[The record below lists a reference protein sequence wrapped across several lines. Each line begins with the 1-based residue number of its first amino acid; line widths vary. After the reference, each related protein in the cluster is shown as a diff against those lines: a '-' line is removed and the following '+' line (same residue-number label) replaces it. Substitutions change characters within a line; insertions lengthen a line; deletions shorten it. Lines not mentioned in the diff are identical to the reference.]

1 MGKIY
6 FYKNLE
12 HSVAYDQKG
21 WYIDDILQENSESE
35 RENID
40 IFKQKAIS
48 QAYNSIAYDI
58 RKYSACF
65 KNIAI
70 LTGAGTSMENEG
82 LGGKTRKELW
92 DSYKNEIIDIKKC
105 LGKSSNSE
113 LKKKCEEVCNSEN
126 IENFLSFV
134 LLYEKLTG
142 KIQDTNGEFLT
153 DKLEKEIADA
163 CRLRLAPDNMHHQDF
178 LRKLSARKPGDPRV
192 QLYTT
197 NYDTL
202 FEQAANRMNFTIL
215 DGFSFSYPRIFNG
228 KNFDY
233 DIVYRDHTRVKQEES
248 FVPNAIQ
255 LFKLHGSIN
264 WEKESNGNIYQREKV
279 EKPCIIYPASQ
290 KYESSYEQPYF
301 EMIAHLQQ
309 TLRKD
314 GTLMI
319 VVGFGFQDKHIQNI
333 IKEAVLQNLN
343 FHLIIVCYGQM
354 EIIKEDCS
362 KGWEDSGITHNLV
375 PDYIN
380 EELDVKPN
388 VTILFSKFKSF
399 VENYPINDSYSN
411 ETL

>member
-1 MGKIY
+1 MSKIY
-6 FYKNLE
+6 FYKSLG

-21 WYIDDILQENSESE
+21 WYIDDLLQESLESE
-35 RENID
+35 KGKID
-40 IFKQKAIS
+40 VFKQKAIL
-48 QAYNSIAYDI
+48 QAYSNIAYDI

-70 LTGAGTSMENEG
+70 LAGAGTSMENG
-82 LGGKTRKELW
+82 SFGGKTRKELW
-92 DSYKNEIIDIKKC
+92 KSYKKEITKIKSC
-105 LGKSSNSE
+105 LNKSSNLE
-113 LKKKCEEVCNSEN
+113 LKKKCKEVCKSKN

-163 CRLRLAPDNMHHQDF
+163 CRLTLAPDNVHHQDF

-202 FEQAANRMNFTIL
+202 FEQAANKMNFTIL

-264 WEKESNGNIYQREKV
+264 WEKDSNGNICQKENVK
-279 EKPCIIYPASQ
+279 KPCIIYPASQ

-354 EIIKEDCS
+354 EITKEDCS
-362 KGWEDSGITHNLV
+362 KDWDDSGITHNLV

-380 EELDVKPN
+380 EKLDVKPN